1 MKPVFW
7 GFFFLFLN
15 FNLIVN
21 GHVLN
26 VLPPFVGCW
35 LLYRGFEEMAAESD
49 KFDSLRPF
57 ALGLGIYTALIWV
70 GDLLGMGSESWI
82 SSLLGLAATIAEL
95 YIAWGLIQCL
105 REVEA
110 RRQADLNTPAVH
122 KAWTV
127 LLVTQIA
134 GFVIRMLLWIRAWS
148 LATLLSIVCI
158 VAGLVGI
165 VLFLVAVWRAG
176 KCYEALPPLQTEL

>member
-15 FNLIVN
+15 LILSSTARC
-21 GHVLN
+21 LN

-35 LLYRGFEEMAAESD
+35 LLYRGFGEMAAESD

-82 SSLLGLAATIAEL
+82 SSLMGLGCHHSGAVYCLGIDPVPPGSGGAA
-95 YIAWGLIQCL
+95 
-105 REVEA
+105 
-110 RRQADLNTPAVH
+110 
-122 KAWTV
+122 
-127 LLVTQIA
+127 A
-134 GFVIRMLLWIRAWS
+134 G
-148 LATLLSIVCI
+148 
-158 VAGLVGI
+158 
-165 VLFLVAVWRAG
+165 
-176 KCYEALPPLQTEL
+176 